1 MCIVYTGISMMKQKA
16 ILNTQWTQNEIT
28 SVLKLLKE
36 KKSIDD
42 IAKRHNKPPFNVKS
56 LLKTL
61 AATMYT
67 RDNMSFDEIYQITGV
82 QKSALIV
89 SPSGLKDKMEIP
101 LQEDYVAIEMGYI
114 SPDPS
119 DSQDRPLVNI
129 PEDSPF
135 NVTSICEHISTPL
148 IETFSTCSTLLS
160 GLINQSPR

>member
-1 MCIVYTGISMMKQKA
+1 MMKQKTS
-16 ILNTQWTQNEIT
+16 LNTQWTQNEIT

-36 KKSIDD
+36 KKSIED
-42 IAKRHNKPPFNVKS
+42 IAKRHQRPPFNVKS

-67 RDNMSFDEIYQITGV
+67 RDNMSFDDIYEITGV
-82 QKSALIV
+82 EKNALIV

-101 LQEDYVAIEMGYI
+101 LQEDFVAIEMGYM

-119 DSQDRPLVNI
+119 VRPLVNI

-160 GLINQSPR
+160 GFINQNQGRA